1 MSDFPLLVPDWPS
14 VPGVRALSTFRDGG
28 VSTGVFA
35 TLNLGDH
42 VDDEPSHVAE
52 NRRRLRVAAR
62 LPAEP
67 CWLRQVHGNRV
78 IDLDASPADLTG
90 DAALTRRPGVVCAIL
105 TADCLPVLFTA
116 RSGACIAAAH
126 AGWRGLA
133 AGVLEALVSA
143 MALPPAQL
151 QAWIGPGIG
160 PGHFEVGPEVRA
172 ALIDAAASVGAEA
185 RAASCFVPREGR
197 FLADLEGLA
206 RQRLEHLGIGRIDSA
221 DSCTFAES
229 RLYFSHRREG
239 RCGRHATLI
248 WKS

>member
-1 MSDFPLLVPDWPS
+1 MSELPLLYPDWPP
-14 VPGVRALSTFRDGG
+14 VPGVHALSTRRGGG
-28 VSTGVFA
+28 VSAGVYA

-42 VDDEPSHVAE
+42 VGDEPSHVIE
-52 NRRRLRVAAR
+52 NRRRLRAAAR

-90 DAALTRRPGVVCAIL
+90 DAALTRRTGVVCAVL

-133 AGVLEALVSA
+133 AGVLETVVAA
-143 MALPPAQL
+143 MGLPPAQL

-160 PGHFEVGPEVRA
+160 PGHFEVGPEVREVFVDV
-172 ALIDAAASVGAEA
+172 DAG
-185 RAASCFVPREGR
+185 AASCFKAKDGR
-197 FLADLEGLA
+197 FMADLGGLA
-206 RQRLEHLGIGRIDSA
+206 RRRLARLGVGRVDSA
-221 DSCTFAES
+221 DECTFADVRS
-229 RLYFSHRREG
+229 CFSHRREG